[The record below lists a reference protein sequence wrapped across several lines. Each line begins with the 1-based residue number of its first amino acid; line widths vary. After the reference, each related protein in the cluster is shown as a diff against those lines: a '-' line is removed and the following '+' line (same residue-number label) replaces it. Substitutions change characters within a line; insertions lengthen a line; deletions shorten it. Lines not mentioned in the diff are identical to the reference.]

1 MKPLLR
7 LFALGCVLLS
17 GNAWAAQRILLTHV
31 TLIDGTGSD
40 PYPGTSLL
48 IEDGKIA
55 KILPYGSEQPQADK
69 IINLQ
74 GRYVMPGLVDSHY
87 HLIPGVRTAEE
98 DARYRRFALLG
109 GVTAVRD
116 MGGDGAALKDLAARA
131 ESASDPSPRI
141 FFSAFFAG
149 PTWFANDERVK
160 ILMHGRP
167 KGEAPWAR
175 QIKPDTNIAAAVAE
189 AKSAGATGVKIYA
202 DLTPP
207 QIAGIAKE
215 AKRQGLKVWSH
226 ATVFPAKPSDAVNA
240 GVETLSHGNL
250 AVWEAVDQLPAISD
264 QATNSMVGWEAQSID
279 DPRIVKLLEAM
290 KSRGTMLD
298 DTLIHT
304 KTKLKPAIAKTNA
317 ARADAIERW
326 VIAFVRRANE
336 MGIVIAAGT
345 DFPESPDD
353 HLYPNIHDEMAILVS
368 DAGLKPLQAIRAATL
383 NGAKVLGQE
392 ASFGTVAEGKRADIM
407 VIKGDPRR
415 DMANTRN
422 IEWVMKGGI
431 IYMPDERTSAPKPN

>member
-55 KILPYGSEQPQADK
+55 KILPYGSEQPKADK

-264 QATNSMVGWEAQSID
+264 QATNSMVGWEAVD
-279 DPRIVKLLEAM
+279 R
-290 KSRGTMLD
+290 
-298 DTLIHT
+298 
-304 KTKLKPAIAKTNA
+304 
-317 ARADAIERW
+317 
-326 VIAFVRRANE
+326 
-336 MGIVIAAGT
+336 
-345 DFPESPDD
+345 
-353 HLYPNIHDEMAILVS
+353 
-368 DAGLKPLQAIRAATL
+368 
-383 NGAKVLGQE
+383 
-392 ASFGTVAEGKRADIM
+392 
-407 VIKGDPRR
+407 
-415 DMANTRN
+415 
-422 IEWVMKGGI
+422 
-431 IYMPDERTSAPKPN
+431 